1 MGQVEVEVYQNHKE
15 LLDSDLALSIREED
29 GHLYIEAELGNGS
42 VTIGYISHTE
52 LYTDEGQQYPESA
65 IFTMIFDD
73 ISLLEEEETKYLYGM
88 EIQGRLDLRDQ
99 CSTSENRFYRLSD
112 TSFKGKQTA
121 AWIGNYWALKDL
133 EDVGSATDAALKP
146 KLIHAQ
152 GSAYLMFENCP

>member
-29 GHLYIEAELGNGS
+29 GHLYIDTVFDDSGLA
-42 VTIGYISHTE
+42 TIGYISHTE

-73 ISLLEEEETKYLYGM
+73 ISLLEEETKYLYGM

-121 AWIGNYWALKDL
+121 AWIGDYWALKNL
-133 EDVGSATDAALKP
+133 EEATTGVKEELTE
-146 KLIHAQ
+146 KLIYAQ
-152 GSAYLMFENCP
+152 GSAYLAFARCP